1 MMTNINYG
9 VPMQI
14 HTLDAVIKFK
24 IRLYLQRYLDHQV
37 FRSNYNFNTFNFP
50 HKVVSHRTC
59 VTFGRS

>member
-14 HTLDAVIKFK
+14 HTMDAVIKFK
-24 IRLYLQRYLDHQV
+24 IRLYLQRYLNHQV

-50 HKVVSHRTC
+50 HKVVSHRT
-59 VTFGRS
+59 